1 MKERDRKEELS
12 ELYPLKIQPRHFH
25 PSSQKVEPIEERS
38 YEENLEEFKK
48 DLAKLKEEHEP
59 FLANYTPKAKVSRRE
74 WHETS
79 FEFRYEEKEDKKDFS
94 RLLKGKGEWEKVS
107 LPDYRGP
114 VGKWTGFY
122 RREFTFKDKKRE
134 GKRIF
139 LRFLGVDYISH
150 IYLNARFVGSH
161 EGFFAP
167 FEFDVTDL
175 LHFEGN
181 NILLVEVKNDAPT
194 LGLEDGDKKRNID
207 GDKIYASTGPGWD
220 DPNLGWHHCPPGAGI
235 YNKVI
240 LEERATV
247 FIHSL
252 FVRPDIDNS
261 LIEAWVEV
269 FHTENHNQEFELKL
283 IVYPKNFQ
291 GKALVN
297 IPCQVEPAG
306 PGLNYYRFKIPFSE
320 YRLWSPE
327 QPWLYTLR
335 ASVIREEELEDEK
348 DCQFGMRKFH
358 MDEKEKLKGTLY
370 LNNKPIIL
378 RGANEMGHL
387 QQCVMKE
394 DYEQLIDDILI
405 AKLAHL
411 NYYRI
416 TQRPVQKEIYE
427 YFDMLGM
434 MHQCDLPLFGYLRR
448 NQFSEALRQVKEMER
463 LIRSHPS
470 SIMVTFINEPFSV
483 VKEKKEHRDL
493 YRNELEAFF
502 EAARG
507 VIWIENPDRLVKNV
521 EGDYDPPTRTGLSDF
536 HCYTLWYT
544 NHSLPIGKLH
554 KGYLQA
560 LKKGWKTGCGEY
572 GSEGLDPL
580 SVMLK
585 NYPEEWLPKNIEDPW
600 TPEKIIKAQ
609 TYDMHGDWYEEQ
621 YHIQDWIRESQ
632 AHQAFATRMMSDALR
647 RRSDI
652 IVSTALHLLI
662 DAWPSGWM
670 KALVAH
676 NRVPKPAYFA
686 LQKSMEGIRIN
697 LRTDRFKMYSGQRV
711 QIEAWVLNDTD
722 VNLQGYKTIA
732 TLRKKDKDYGSFE
745 INVEAKPSI
754 STYAGTISFDAP
766 RVWNRE
772 TVYLDAALLDPE
784 ANIVN
789 CERMALE
796 AFEKETKPSQARVI
810 YVGKNME
817 DFFEKLNITA
827 IPYQKD
833 GKRPEEILIN
843 SWGEY
848 QKKSHS
854 LLKWVAE
861 GSKALFLLN
870 DIGKEKIEIKD
881 TIIYLK
887 EMGGGLTGVNESGLT
902 FVARNATEP
911 TTRDFGPKDF
921 SFWYNEEKDIIDF
934 ITEKYIDCHQITP
947 LLFTYQKPTLHI
959 IEMAENKGPKKKL
972 PIVGYMPYGK
982 GELIF
987 SALCLKGFVGVNP
1000 VLDRFLRKLLK
1011 TESLRENY

>member
-1 MKERDRKEELS
+1 MTEQDRKEELS
-12 ELYPLKIQPRHFH
+12 KLCPLKIQPRHFY
-25 PSSQKVEPIEERS
+25 PSSQKVEPIQERS
-38 YEENLEEFKK
+38 YEENLEKFKK
-48 DLAKLKEEHEP
+48 ELLKLKEKYQP
-59 FLANYTPKAKVSRRE
+59 FLANHTPKPKVSRQG
-74 WHETS
+74 WHQTS
-79 FEFRYEEKEDKKDFS
+79 FEFRYEQKEDRKDFS
-94 RLLKGKGEWEKVS
+94 RILKGKGEWEKVII
-107 LPDYRGP
+107 PDYRGP
-114 VGKWTGFY
+114 PGKWTGFY
-122 RREFTFKDKKRE
+122 REEFTFKEKRKPE
-134 GKRIF
+134 KRMF
-139 LRFLGVDYISH
+139 LRFLGVDYVGH

-175 LHFEGN
+175 LHFEGDN
-181 NILLVEVKNDAPT
+181 VLLVEVKNDAPT
-194 LGLEDGDKKRNID
+194 LGLEILDKKQNID
-207 GDKIYASTGPGWD
+207 GDKIYAATGPGWD
-220 DPNLGWHHCPPGAGI
+220 DPILGWHHCPPGAGI

-240 LEERATV
+240 LEQRPPL

-269 FHTENHNQEFELKL
+269 FHTENHNQQFELKL
-283 IVYPKNFQ
+283 SLYPKNFQ
-291 GKALVN
+291 GKTLVN

-306 PGLNYYRFKIPFSE
+306 PGLNYYRFKIPLSQ
-320 YRLWSPE
+320 YRLWNPE
-327 QPWLYTLR
+327 EPWLYTLR
-335 ASVIREEELEDEK
+335 ASIIRERELQDEK

-394 DYEQLIDDILI
+394 DYQQLINDILI

-448 NQFSEALRQVKEMER
+448 NQFSEALRQAGEMER
-463 LIRSHPS
+463 LIRPHPS
-470 SIMVTFINEPFSV
+470 SIMVTFINEPFPPT
-483 VKEKKEHRDL
+483 KEKKEHRDL

-502 EAARG
+502 EAARK
-507 VIWIENPDRLVKNV
+507 VIWIENPDRVVKNV

-544 NHSLPIGKLH
+544 NHSMPIGKLH

-572 GSEGLDPL
+572 GTEGLDPL

-585 NYPEEWLPKNIEDPW
+585 DYPKEWLPKNIEDPW
-600 TPEKIIKAQ
+600 RPGKIIKAQ

-621 YHIQDWIRESQ
+621 YRIQDWIRESQ

-686 LQKSMEGIRIN
+686 LQKSMEPVRIN
-697 LRTDRFKMYSGQRV
+697 LRTDRFKMYGGQRIE
-711 QIEAWVLNDTD
+711 IEAWVLNDTD
-722 VNLQGYKTIA
+722 VDLQGYKIVA
-732 TLRKKDKDYGSFE
+732 TLRKKDENYGSFE
-745 INVEAKPSI
+745 IDVEAKSSI

-766 RVWNRE
+766 RVRDRE
-772 TVYLDAALLDPE
+772 TFYLDAALLDSE

-789 CERMALE
+789 CERIALE
-796 AFEKETKPSQARVI
+796 AFEKEIKPSHTTI
-810 YVGKNME
+810 MYVGRDIK
-817 DFFEKLNITA
+817 DFLEKLNITT
-827 IPYQKD
+827 IPYQKE
-833 GKRPEEILIN
+833 GKRAEGILIN
-843 SWGEY
+843 SWEEY

-870 DIGKEKIEIKD
+870 DMGKDRVEIED

-887 EMGGGLTGVNESGLT
+887 EMAGGLTGITETGLT
-902 FVARNATEP
+902 FVARNANESI
-911 TTRDFGPKDF
+911 TRGFGPKDF
-921 SFWYNEEKDIIDF
+921 SFWYNEEKDHIDF
-934 ITEKYIDCHQITP
+934 IAKKYMDCHGITP
-947 LLFTYQKPTLHI
+947 LLFTHQKPTLHI
-959 IEMAENKGPKKKL
+959 IEIAKSKGLKKKL

-987 SALCLKGFVGVNP
+987 STLCLKGFVGVNP
-1000 VLDRFLRKLLK
+1000 VLDRFLKKLL
-1011 TESLRENY
+1011 

>member
-1 MKERDRKEELS
+1 
-12 ELYPLKIQPRHFH
+12 
-25 PSSQKVEPIEERS
+25 
-38 YEENLEEFKK
+38 
-48 DLAKLKEEHEP
+48 
-59 FLANYTPKAKVSRRE
+59 
-74 WHETS
+74 
-79 FEFRYEEKEDKKDFS
+79 
-94 RLLKGKGEWEKVS
+94 
-107 LPDYRGP
+107 
-114 VGKWTGFY
+114 
-122 RREFTFKDKKRE
+122 
-134 GKRIF
+134 
-139 LRFLGVDYISH
+139 
-150 IYLNARFVGSH
+150 
-161 EGFFAP
+161 
-167 FEFDVTDL
+167 
-175 LHFEGN
+175 
-181 NILLVEVKNDAPT
+181 
-194 LGLEDGDKKRNID
+194 
-207 GDKIYASTGPGWD
+207 
-220 DPNLGWHHCPPGAGI
+220 
-235 YNKVI
+235 
-240 LEERATV
+240 
-247 FIHSL
+247 
-252 FVRPDIDNS
+252 
-261 LIEAWVEV
+261 
-269 FHTENHNQEFELKL
+269 
-283 IVYPKNFQ
+283 
-291 GKALVN
+291 
-297 IPCQVEPAG
+297 
-306 PGLNYYRFKIPFSE
+306 
-320 YRLWSPE
+320 
-327 QPWLYTLR
+327 
-335 ASVIREEELEDEK
+335 
-348 DCQFGMRKFH
+348 

-722 VNLQGYKTIA
+722 VNLGGYKTIA